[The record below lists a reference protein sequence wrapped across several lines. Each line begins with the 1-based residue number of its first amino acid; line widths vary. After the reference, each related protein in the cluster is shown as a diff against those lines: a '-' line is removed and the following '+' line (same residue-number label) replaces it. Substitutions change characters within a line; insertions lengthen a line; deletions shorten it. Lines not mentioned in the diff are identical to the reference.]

1 MEKKLIQGKM
11 SGKNAFKEDS
21 KEKKTC
27 RRKSPIAVIK
37 NIKSAKVPIKIA
49 LLKITVYHI
58 LKKIQ
63 GRKANFKK
71 SPKANGDQF

>member
-11 SGKNAFKEDS
+11 SGKMRS
-21 KEKKTC
+21 KKMAKKKNIQNEKSYC
-27 RRKSPIAVIK
+27 GHK
-37 NIKSAKVPIKIA
+37 NIKSAKVAIKIA